1 MSQNDRILSYLKSGG
16 RLTPLTAL
24 RFGMG
29 MRLGAR
35 IYDLRR
41 EGYPIQQRMVKVR
54 NADGTEAEVAEYWL
68 EPKVAAP
75 PAPVTVGS
83 HAQGRMF

>member
-1 MSQNDRILSYLKSGG
+1 MSQKHRILNYLNAGG

-41 EGYPIQQRMVKVR
+41 DGYPIQQRMVKVQ
-54 NADGTEAEVAEYWL
+54 NAQGQDIEVAEYWL
-68 EPKVAAP
+68 EAP
-75 PAPVTVGS
+75 ATIGQGS
-83 HAQGRMF
+83 MF

>member
-1 MSQNDRILSYLKSGG
+1 MSQKHRILNYLNAGG

-68 EPKVAAP
+68 ELRPVPP
-75 PAPVTVGS
+75 PAPVMAGS
-83 HAQGRMF
+83 HEQGRMF